1 MLLGHLVGVV
11 FSVAPVPV
19 SVHLHANDSV
29 ASDFASLT
37 GPQFFDNA
45 RAVLFIMSPGANICF
60 VCLGPTDAFLMVA

>member
-45 RAVLFIMSPGANICF
+45 RAVLFIMSPGQTF
-60 VCLGPTDAFLMVA
+60 VLYALAQPMHF